1 MKTIK
6 IGSRYE
12 IYDDNI
18 ETFDEL
24 PAKTYSIRFA
34 KMSGFFL
41 EEHSDLG
48 VREKVYGPHTQKAE
62 KVLRSFNL
70 MDRNLGVILSGDKGI
85 GKSMFGRMLSEMA
98 VAAGYPVLIVDTYYP
113 GISSYL
119 DSIQQEV
126 VVFFDEFDKTV
137 AAIKGGDNEADAQAN
152 LLGLFDGLS
161 MGKKLFVITCNDIS
175 RLSDYLVNRP
185 GRFHYHFRFDYPSK
199 EEITLYMREHLDEQY
214 YGEIPH
220 VIAFAGKVNLNYDC
234 LRAISFELNLG
245 TSFKDAIL
253 DLNIINTNEMLY
265 SMVLQMQDGSK
276 LTNHHCRLNMF
287 DSEETNWWLTDSK
300 GNQVAQIYFCPSDA
314 VYDAST
320 GSYSIEPGMF
330 HLRIDESEEEESVV
344 AVKNTSPLMFYI
356 KKTPGRSLHYAV

>member
-34 KMSGFFL
+34 NMSGFFL

-62 KVLRSFNL
+62 KVLRSFSL

-98 VAAGYPVLIVDTYYP
+98 VASGYPVLIVDTYYP

-137 AAIKGGDNEADAQAN
+137 AAIKGGDNAADAQAN

-199 EEITLYMREHLDEQY
+199 EEITLYMKEHLDEQY

-220 VIAFAGKVNLNYDC
+220 VVAFAGKVNLNYDC

-245 TSFKDAIL
+245 ASFKDAIL
-253 DLNIINTNEMLY
+253 DLNILNTDEMRY
-265 SMVLQMQDGSK
+265 SVILQMQDGSK
-276 LTNHHCRLNMF
+276 LSTRNCKLNMF
-287 DSEETNWWLTDSK
+287 DSTETRCWLTDSD
-300 GNQVAQIYFCPSDA
+300 GTDVIQASFCPSDA

-320 GSYSIEPGMF
+320 GYYSLEAGMF
-330 HLRIDESEEEESVV
+330 HVHIDESEEPKSVE
-344 AVKNTSPLMFYI
+344 AVKKTTPLMLYI
-356 KKTPGRSLHYAV
+356 KKTPERGLHYAV